1 MKKEIKFS
9 EAFRELKS
17 IVDSLEEETL
27 DVDEL
32 TTKVERALK
41 LIKIC
46 KEKIEKTELE
56 VKRILKK
63 FEEEEV
69 AKD

>member
-9 EAFRELKS
+9 EAFKELKA
-17 IVDSLEEETL
+17 IIDSLEEESL

-32 TTKVERALK
+32 TIKVERALK
-41 LIKIC
+41 LIKMC

-63 FEEEEV
+63 FEEEE
-69 AKD
+69 DEES